1 MHGELIVLVGI
12 GLVESCPRPGGEL
25 SRMEF
30 VLVGSW
36 PVGELSWWGSG
47 PIVGS
52 CPG

>member
-12 GLVESCPRPGGEL
+12 GLVESCPGREL
-25 SRMEF
+25 ARWGI
-30 VLVGSW
+30 VLV
-36 PVGELSWWGSG
+36 GSG